1 MEGRPGLKYFVE
13 GVGTGALVLIGCGS
27 VVIASGEVGFL
38 GVAFAFG
45 LTLLAMVYAIGG
57 ISGCHINPAV
67 TIGMLAA
74 GKIGARDA
82 LFYVIAQCI
91 GAIAGAGILLAIAN
105 GLADYSLAEDGL
117 GQNGYGAQS
126 PHGYAFDAVFG
137 AEVGL
142 TALFVFVIFGALS
155 KAAPKGFAGL
165 AIGFTL
171 AFVHIVGIPIDGTS
185 VNPARS
191 LGPAVFAGGEA
202 LSQLWV
208 FWVAPI
214 AGGLVA
220 ALVWKYVLGRFI
232 ME

>member
-1 MEGRPGLKYFVE
+1 M
-13 GVGTGALVLIGCGS
+13 
-27 VVIASGEVGFL
+27 
-38 GVAFAFG
+38 
-45 LTLLAMVYAIGG
+45 
-57 ISGCHINPAV
+57 
-67 TIGMLAA
+67 
-74 GKIGARDA
+74 
-82 LFYVIAQCI
+82 
-91 GAIAGAGILLAIAN
+91 AGAGILLAIAN

-126 PHGYAFDAVFG
+126 SHGYALDAVFG
-137 AEVGL
+137 AEVAL
-142 TALFVFVIFGALS
+142 TALFVFVIFGALGW
-155 KAAPKGFAGL
+155 AAPKGFAGL

-214 AGGLVA
+214 AGGLIA
-220 ALVWKYVLGRFI
+220 ALAWRQFLRRYV